1 MWITKKELYLNIQ
14 INKVMKE
21 TQKINKGQ
29 LVQILT
35 QVEKGEFVNI
45 ESVTN
50 VKMNKRGNPYYNQ
63 VVKVSSKNVRCL
75 PDYEKRVQKKT
86 ENPEFESKPNWFQ
99 HISPCVVKHPT
110 TNETYFMYETFE
122 GQSVRNEFIHNGNPI
137 EKEVLTPYLPTYQ
150 ERDIQVFT
158 IKTEN
163 IKKISYKGM
172 RYEVE

>member
-1 MWITKKELYLNIQ
+1 LWITKKELYLNIQ

-21 TQKINKGQ
+21 TQKINEGQ

-45 ESVTN
+45 ESIVK

-86 ENPEFESKPNWFQ
+86 ENPDFESKPNWFE

>member
-1 MWITKKELYLNIQ
+1 
-14 INKVMKE
+14 MKE
-21 TQKINKGQ
+21 TQKINEGQ
-29 LVQILT
+29 LVQILS

-45 ESVTN
+45 ESIVK

-86 ENPEFESKPNWFQ
+86 ENPEFESKPNWFE

>member
-1 MWITKKELYLNIQ
+1 
-14 INKVMKE
+14 MKQV
-21 TQKINKGQ
+21 QKIGVQ
-29 LVQILT
+29 ELVNILT

-50 VKMNKRGNPYYNQ
+50 VKMNKKNNPYYNQ
-63 VVKVSSKNVRCL
+63 VVKVSSKNVRTL
-75 PDYEKRVQKKT
+75 PDYEKRVQNKT
-86 ENPEFESKPNWFQ
+86 NNPEFESKPNWFE

-110 TNETYFMYETFE
+110 TNKVYFMYETFE
-122 GQSVRNEFIHNGNPI
+122 GQSVRNEYVHNGLQI
-137 EKEVLTPYLPTYQ
+137 DKEVLTPYLPTYQ

-158 IKTEN
+158 IGMEN